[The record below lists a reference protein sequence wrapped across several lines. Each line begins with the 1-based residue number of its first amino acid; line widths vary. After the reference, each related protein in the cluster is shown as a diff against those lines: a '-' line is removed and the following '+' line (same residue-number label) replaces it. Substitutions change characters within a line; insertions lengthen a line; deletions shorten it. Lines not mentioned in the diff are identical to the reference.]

1 MFAPCPG
8 LHSGLVLQ
16 GRKPC
21 PRVYLLQQRTGN
33 KRRLRNKGD
42 TGRCGK
48 RLGAAEVKAQAGV
61 ARRPRAILRCR
72 SASAPSSSR
81 QRHAKAPPKP
91 TPDDMSQQQEQQQ
104 QQNNEHTHGDRNRKR
119 WTPHSGKRLRDS
131 PDRKLADTPIGDA
144 ALKAA
149 DSNDSEESPSE
160 DDEELWEE
168 VGDEVPAAWDDSL
181 GSSKSKGKPVQP
193 GDYFTVIKGPNTA
206 AASAQ
211 STSSTPQPSAQAQA
225 APPGK
230 PEASETK
237 AERLKKRVLAGKG
250 ATSFG
255 SGSTSD
261 RFGAGSQLAG
271 GETAWAYTRGP
282 QKWGQQLVLPK
293 GSPVLRLAS
302 DFEQQGETRGY
313 FVQMLVDAG
322 LISPDVQRQPDCPEE
337 ALGLAVNHCIV
348 RSSTVRGVF
357 NVIRDLLPVFDTVNT
372 ATSMHR
378 IAKTGKYDKTSSQEI
393 LRQPCYP
400 LLKAKATEQ
409 AHRFESRQVANVLWA
424 IASLRDRQDELT
436 HRLDARILK
445 MDLSM
450 FEQQELSNVIWAY
463 GKMKYCNNEELMRRS
478 SVEILRRGLDHFV
491 PQAISNVCWAYAKHD
506 LVYDEFLQEAAQYI
520 AEHMHGWSPQTI
532 ANIVWAYG
540 KLNVCHHVL
549 MSAAAQSITSIVPA
563 GKGRAEHVRLEDF
576 KAQEV
581 SNVTHAFAKL
591 GTYNTDVLEAVE
603 QEMSKPER
611 LRDSTTQGI
620 ANIMWSFATLRF
632 YPAKFMMAACVAL
645 EQRLQDCNDQE
656 LSNCLWAVARLAHH
670 PGPSLMTR
678 FCQALDARLASG
690 HPLALQACA
699 NMLWALG
706 VLGSANNATAM
717 RIVQFMSQ
725 QDCGD
730 LLSTQY
736 HQLFQAL
743 LLARIEAQMAG
754 NKQLAS
760 SLLIPAALQDEAV
773 RHWKIMMRSS
783 RVSMFH
789 QDVSDVIAAMQ
800 IEHQM
805 EYLAEDGIFSVDV
818 AVIRDD
824 QKVAIEVDGPYHY
837 TLNTHQPLGH
847 TLLRRR
853 LLTAIGWIVV
863 SVPYFDWGRLYSGP
877 QKAAYLAKLLTH
889 HGVQTPESAILQP
902 DAGNMQQQVQRGT
915 QLGYDVAYKPDRS
928 NGHGLLQSL
937 EQTGTSLGPP
947 FRDIACRP
955 AMAAQDPKLR
965 KPPYQ
970 ERISRSQFNRKK
982 VKAFRANTQAEAIAE
997 QPSGSKASGAD
1008 QTHEAAD
1015 RDKTGAAASADVQAS
1030 TSSLPAVPEQEVQSQ
1045 EVDGPPQSNHFADET
1060 EYKAEPQDGGEL
1072 SSSDVGLDPTLTE
1085 RPFNSFPWMSA
1096 SAAEQEAEPN
1106 GHAALSPAGVFPGRF
1121 DGASEHDTHRQ
1132 SMLQELDQIGAGA
1145 DSSYSGA
1152 SRSSTSKPLKLG
1164 LPNHMDRHGELQ
1176 QMTLVNELRPLC
1188 KQYNLPVA
1196 GTKQSVIHRI
1206 VQHERTLSS
1215 ESA

>member
-1 MFAPCPG
+1 MSAPCPG
-8 LHSGLVLQ
+8 LHSGLILQ

-21 PRVYLLQQRTGN
+21 SSVVCSVYLPQQRTGT
-33 KRRLRNKGD
+33 KRRLQNKED
-42 TGRCGK
+42 TGRCGR
-48 RLGAAEVKAQAGV
+48 RLGAAEELPGTPV
-61 ARRPRAILRCR
+61 
-72 SASAPSSSR
+72 PSCAADDVS
-81 QRHAKAPPKP
+81 QR
-91 TPDDMSQQQEQQQ
+91 QEQRQEQ
-104 QQNNEHTHGDRNRKR
+104 QQNNERTLGGRNRKR
-119 WTPHSGKRLRDS
+119 WTPAAAPTVAPSPSRKTLRDS
-131 PDRKLADTPIGDA
+131 PDRKLADTPVGGA
-144 ALKAA
+144 GLRAA
-149 DSNDSEESPSE
+149 DSNDSEESASE
-160 DDEELWEE
+160 DDEDLWEE
-168 VGDEVPAAWDDSL
+168 VGDEVPAAWDDNL
-181 GSSKSKGKPVQP
+181 GSSKSRGKPVP
-193 GDYFTVIKGPNTA
+193 AGDYFTVIKGPKPA
-206 AASAQ
+206 AASEQ
-211 STSSTPQPSAQAQA
+211 STLFSAGAQPA
-225 APPGK
+225 
-230 PEASETK
+230 
-237 AERLKKRVLAGKG
+237 R
-250 ATSFG
+250 
-255 SGSTSD
+255 
-261 RFGAGSQLAG
+261 
-271 GETAWAYTRGP
+271 GETAWAYTGGP

-302 DFEQQGETRGY
+302 DFEQQGETGGY
-313 FVQMLVDAG
+313 FVQTLVDAG

-378 IAKTGKYDKTSSQEI
+378 IAKTAKYDKTSSQEI
-393 LRQPCYP
+393 LRHPCYP

-409 AHRFESRQVANVLWA
+409 AHSFGSRQVANVLWA
-424 IASLRDRQDELT
+424 IANLRDRQDELAR
-436 HRLDARILK
+436 RLDARILQ
-445 MDLSM
+445 MDLST

-478 SVEILRRGLDHFV
+478 SVEMLRRGLDRFV

-549 MSAAAQSITSIVPA
+549 MSAAAQSITSTVPA
-563 GKGRAEHVRLEDF
+563 GKGRAEHARLEDF

-591 GTYNTDVLEAVE
+591 GIYNTDVLEAVE

-632 YPAKFMMAACVAL
+632 YPPRFMTAACVAL
-645 EQRLQDCNDQE
+645 EHRLQECNDQE

-670 PGPSLMTR
+670 PGPGLMIR
-678 FCQALDARLASG
+678 FCQALDALLASG
-690 HPLALQACA
+690 RPLALQACA

-706 VLGSANNATAM
+706 VLGSANNATVM

-725 QDCGD
+725 KDCGD

-754 NKQLAS
+754 NKELAS
-760 SLLIPAALQDEAV
+760 GLLIPAALQDEAV

-824 QKVAIEVDGPYHY
+824 QKVAVEVDGPYHY

-853 LLTAIGWIVV
+853 LLTALGWTVV

-889 HGVQTPESAILQP
+889 HGVQIPESPILQP
-902 DAGNMQQQVQRGT
+902 DAGNMQQHVQRGT
-915 QLGYDVAYKPDRS
+915 QLGYDVAYKPDRPD
-928 NGHGLLQSL
+928 GHDLFQSP
-937 EQTGTSLGPP
+937 EQTGTSPRP
-947 FRDIACRP
+947 SSRDVACRP
-955 AMAAQDPKLR
+955 AASAQDPKLR
-965 KPPYQ
+965 KPSYQ
-970 ERISRSQFNRKK
+970 ERISRSQFNRRKEM
-982 VKAFRANTQAEAIAE
+982 NDPP
-997 QPSGSKASGAD
+997 QPG
-1008 QTHEAAD
+1008 H
-1015 RDKTGAAASADVQAS
+1015 SADK
-1030 TSSLPAVPEQEVQSQ
+1030 
-1045 EVDGPPQSNHFADET
+1045 DEH
-1060 EYKAEPQDGGEL
+1060 KAEPQDAGEL
-1072 SSSDVGLDPTLTE
+1072 SSSDVGLDTTLTE
-1085 RPFNSFPWMSA
+1085 GAFRSDA
-1096 SAAEQEAEPN
+1096 S
-1106 GHAALSPAGVFPGRF
+1106 G
-1121 DGASEHDTHRQ
+1121 
-1132 SMLQELDQIGAGA
+1132 
-1145 DSSYSGA
+1145 SSI
-1152 SRSSTSKPLKLG
+1152 SKPFSLG
-1164 LPNHMDRHGELQ
+1164 LPKRMDRHGELQ

-1188 KQYNLPVA
+1188 KQYKLPVA
-1196 GTKQSVIHRI
+1196 GTKQSVIYRI
-1206 VQHERTLSS
+1206 VEHEKTLSPD
-1215 ESA
+1215 SA